1 MHACV
6 LGWPLTSGWARS
18 FGSPNLT
25 GQYLAAGGA
34 SSWVAQNSICF
45 SRRAFERGEGS
56 ALGKILGR
64 SLHPG
69 QSPICTIVFIPLSAA
84 QRKLNADWAEAG
96 AEAIIRRCPVCSED
110 SIIGHGR
117 RHKQAHDEH
126 HDWITIRRGLC
137 RLCQMTITFL
147 PVFSLPYSHYS
158 LIARSEALR
167 RYFVEGCSWE
177 AAAPPVKDPHRVADS
192 STLRR
197 WFQVLDSSQPPFS
210 FLRRTVQAFDQWIQ
224 SGQIFHYSDAPLSWP
239 TVFPL
244 LHRFW
249 PLRI

>member
-1 MHACV
+1 M
-6 LGWPLTSGWARS
+6 
-18 FGSPNLT
+18 
-25 GQYLAAGGA
+25 
-34 SSWVAQNSICF
+34 
-45 SRRAFERGEGS
+45 
-56 ALGKILGR
+56 R
-64 SLHPG
+64 SLCPG
-69 QSPICTIVFIPLSAA
+69 QSPIATIVFIAFSAA
-84 QRKLNADWAEAG
+84 QSKREADWAEAS
-96 AEAIIRRCPVCSED
+96 AEVIIRRCPVCSQD

-117 RHKQAHDEH
+117 RQKQAHDQQ
-126 HDWITIRRGLC
+126 HDWITIRRGIC
-137 RLCQMTITFL
+137 RPCRKTITFL

-177 AAAPPVKDPHRVADS
+177 AATPPVKDPHRVADS

-197 WFQVLDSSQPPFS
+197 WFRALDSSRPSFS
-210 FLRRTVQAFDQWIQ
+210 FLRCTVQAFDQCIRR
-224 SGQIFHYSDAPLSWP
+224 GQVLRHGDGPLSWP

>member
-1 MHACV
+1 
-6 LGWPLTSGWARS
+6 LGEIL
-18 FGSPNLT
+18 
-25 GQYLAAGGA
+25 
-34 SSWVAQNSICF
+34 
-45 SRRAFERGEGS
+45 ERTLYPE
-56 ALGKILGR
+56 
-64 SLHPG
+64 
-69 QSPICTIVFIPLSAA
+69 QSPIDTIVFIPFSAA
-84 QRKLNADWAEAG
+84 QSKLNADWAEAG
-96 AEAIIRRCPVCSED
+96 AEVILRRCPVCSQD

-126 HDWITIRRGLC
+126 HDWIKIRRGVC
-137 RLCQMTITFL
+137 RPCHLTITFL
-147 PVFSLPYSHYS
+147 PTYSLPYSHYS

-177 AAAPPVKDPHRVADS
+177 AAAPPVKDPDRVADS

-197 WFQVLDSSQPPFS
+197 WCKTLDSSQPPFS
-210 FLRRTVQAFDQWIQ
+210 FLRRTVQALDQCIQ
-224 SGQIFHYSDAPLSWP
+224 RGQVFRSGEGSLSWP

>member
-1 MHACV
+1 M
-6 LGWPLTSGWARS
+6 PAR
-18 FGSPNLT
+18 
-25 GQYLAAGGA
+25 A
-34 SSWVAQNSICF
+34 
-45 SRRAFERGEGS
+45 RAPF
-56 ALGKILGR
+56 
-64 SLHPG
+64 
-69 QSPICTIVFIPLSAA
+69 CTIVFIPLSTV
-84 QRKLNADWAEAG
+84 QSKLKADWAEAG
-96 AEAIIRRCPVCSED
+96 AEVIPRRCPVCSQD

-117 RHKQAHDEH
+117 RQKQAHDEH
-126 HDWITIRRGLC
+126 HDWITIRRGIC
-137 RLCQMTITFL
+137 RPCKKTITFL

-177 AAAPPVKDPHRVADS
+177 AATPPVKDPNRVADS

-197 WFQVLDSSQPPFS
+197 WFQVLDSSLPPFS
-210 FLRRTVQAFDQWIQ
+210 FLRRTVLAFDQCIR
-224 SGQIFHYSDAPLSWP
+224 SGKILRHDDWQLSWP